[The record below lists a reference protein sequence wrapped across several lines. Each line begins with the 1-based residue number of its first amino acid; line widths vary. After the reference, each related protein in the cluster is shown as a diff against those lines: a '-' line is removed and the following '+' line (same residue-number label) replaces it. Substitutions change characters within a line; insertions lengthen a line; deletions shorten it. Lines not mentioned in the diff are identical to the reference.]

1 MQRKMPYNPRKAAQT
16 IAFFAMKEG
25 HAINVLKV
33 IKLVYLA
40 DRESVRARGFPIQ
53 QEARV
58 SMPYG
63 PVNSV
68 TLGWVNGSYRDNG
81 EWSSVL
87 SDRSN
92 HRVGLCDANMTADD
106 LDELSTHELGILETV
121 WNQFGDMDRFDLAD
135 WTHDPNNVPEWEN
148 PNGSSVPIP
157 LERMMSAVGLDR
169 PIERAREQESLDQA
183 HNILASL

>member
-1 MQRKMPYNPRKAAQT
+1 MPYNPHKAAQT
-16 IAFFAMKEG
+16 IAFFAMQEG

-40 DRESVRARGFPIQ
+40 DRESVRVRGFPIQ

-58 SMPYG
+58 SMPHG

-68 TLGWVNGSYRDNG
+68 TLGWVNGSCRDNG

-87 SDRSN
+87 SDRAN
-92 HRVGLCDANMTADD
+92 NRVGLCDANMTTDD
-106 LDELSTHELGILETV
+106 LDELSARELDILQVV
-121 WNQFGDMDRFDLAD
+121 WGTFGHMDRFDLAE
-135 WTHDPNNVPEWEN
+135 WTHDPENVPEWEN
-148 PNGSSVPIP
+148 PNGSSLPIP
-157 LERMMSAVGLDR
+157 LERMMTAVGLDR
-169 PIERAREQESLDQA
+169 PIERAREQESLNQA

>member
-1 MQRKMPYNPRKAAQT
+1 MPYNPLKAAQT
-16 IAFFAMKEG
+16 IAFFAMQEG
-25 HAINVLKV
+25 HAINILKV

-40 DRESVRARGFPIQ
+40 DKESVRVRGFPIQ

-58 SMPYG
+58 SMPHG

-68 TLGWVNGSYRDNG
+68 TLDWVNGSYRDNG

-87 SDRSN
+87 NDKSN
-92 HRVGLCDANMTADD
+92 HRVGCCDATLTIDD
-106 LDELSTHELGILETV
+106 LDELSVRELRIMQDV
-121 WNQFGDMDRFDLAD
+121 WDQFGHMDGFQLAD

-157 LERMMSAVGLDR
+157 LERMMSAAGLDR
-169 PIERAREQESLDQA
+169 PIERAREQDSLNQA
-183 HNILASL
+183 HDILASL